1 MLSYAEV
8 FYEGARSCYPRAL
21 FSQIKVPPFK
31 EKKGRK
37 KRQEIQITE
46 LTHDSLKLTAFRK
59 GKSRKVKIKN
69 YFKNR
74 MPVRR
79 NSRHKPY
86 LMDNFQGTPLPPSR
100 TLLH

>member
-37 KRQEIQITE
+37 KRQRSRSQNWHMIQ
-46 LTHDSLKLTAFRK
+46 KLTAFRK
-59 GKSRKVKIKN
+59 GQEQKSQNNLRIECRLEETLDTN
-69 YFKNR
+69 QL
-74 MPVRR
+74 PR
-79 NSRHKPY
+79 N
-86 LMDNFQGTPLPPSR
+86 TPASW
-100 TLLH
+100 

>member
-46 LTHDSLKLTAFRK
+46 LTHDSQDHCF
-59 GKSRKVKIKN
+59 
-69 YFKNR
+69 
-74 MPVRR
+74 
-79 NSRHKPY
+79 
-86 LMDNFQGTPLPPSR
+86 
-100 TLLH
+100 